1 MDKLRTV
8 LFLFFL
14 SREKDFC
21 VRVVV
26 SSVRSGEKGWGSVG
40 GKKNVRSHASIH
52 QSGFRNVGIEMRC
65 CEIVYFCSQ
74 ATVYQTYSKRTHSPN
89 EAD

>member
-1 MDKLRTV
+1 MNKLRTV

-40 GKKNVRSHASIH
+40 GKKK
-52 QSGFRNVGIEMRC
+52 
-65 CEIVYFCSQ
+65 CEV
-74 ATVYQTYSKRTHSPN
+74 THFHLPIRI
-89 EAD
+89 